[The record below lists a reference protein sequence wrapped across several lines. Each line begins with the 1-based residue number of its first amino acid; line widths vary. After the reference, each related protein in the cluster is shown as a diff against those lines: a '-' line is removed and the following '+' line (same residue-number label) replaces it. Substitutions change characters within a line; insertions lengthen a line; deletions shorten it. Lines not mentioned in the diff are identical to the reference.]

1 MLRRTICK
9 LLLALVAQCLAT
21 ALLLAC
27 AAGAL
32 ASIKRMPWELLPLL
46 TTAGAGAGAFLGGWL
61 AARLIGERGLLWGLV
76 CGAVSGAAVLL
87 IALALRG
94 GGVPFGGSHP
104 AGGPASGR
112 RRRRHPGGRGQGESE
127 ILIGT
132 PVRWIHTV

>member
-9 LLLALVAQCLAT
+9 LLLALLAQCLAT

-94 GGVPFGGSHP
+94 EASLTAALTRLGALLLAGAVGGILGV
-104 AGGPASGR
+104 
-112 RRRRHPGGRGQGESE
+112 GGRGR
-127 ILIGT
+127 
-132 PVRWIHTV
+132 VKF

>member
-9 LLLALVAQCLAT
+9 LLLALLAQCLAT

-46 TTAGAGAGAFLGGWL
+46 ATAGAGAGAFLGGWL
-61 AARLIGERGLLWGLV
+61 AARLIGERGLVWGLA

-87 IALALRG
+87 VALALRG
-94 GGVPFGGSHP
+94 EASLPAALTRVGALFLAGA
-104 AGGPASGR
+104 AGGILGVGGR
-112 RRRRHPGGRGQGESE
+112 RR
-127 ILIGT
+127 
-132 PVRWIHTV
+132 VKF

>member
-9 LLLALVAQCLAT
+9 LLLALLAQCLAT

-46 TTAGAGAGAFLGGWL
+46 TTAGAGAGPFLGGWL

-94 GGVPFGGSHP
+94 EAPLPAALTRLGALLLAGAVGGILGV
-104 AGGPASGR
+104 
-112 RRRRHPGGRGQGESE
+112 GGRGR
-127 ILIGT
+127 
-132 PVRWIHTV
+132 VKF

>member
-9 LLLALVAQCLAT
+9 LLLALLAQCLAT

-94 GGVPFGGSHP
+94 EASLPAALTRLGALPLAGAVGGILGV
-104 AGGPASGR
+104 
-112 RRRRHPGGRGQGESE
+112 GGRGR
-127 ILIGT
+127 
-132 PVRWIHTV
+132 VKF

>member
-9 LLLALVAQCLAT
+9 LLLALLAQCLAT

-32 ASIKRMPWELLPLL
+32 ASIRRMPWELLPLL

-94 GGVPFGGSHP
+94 EAPLPTALTRLGALLLAGAVGGILGV
-104 AGGPASGR
+104 
-112 RRRRHPGGRGQGESE
+112 GGRGR
-127 ILIGT
+127 
-132 PVRWIHTV
+132 VKF

>member
-46 TTAGAGAGAFLGGWL
+46 TTAWAGAGAFLGGWL

-94 GGVPFGGSHP
+94 EAPLPAALTRLGALLLAGAVGGILGVG
-104 AGGPASGR
+104 GR
-112 RRRRHPGGRGQGESE
+112 RR
-127 ILIGT
+127 
-132 PVRWIHTV
+132 VKF

>member
-9 LLLALVAQCLAT
+9 LLLALLAQCLAT

-94 GGVPFGGSHP
+94 EASLPAALARLGALLLAGAVGGILGV
-104 AGGPASGR
+104 
-112 RRRRHPGGRGQGESE
+112 GGRGR
-127 ILIGT
+127 
-132 PVRWIHTV
+132 VKF

>member
-9 LLLALVAQCLAT
+9 LLLALLAQCLAT

-46 TTAGAGAGAFLGGWL
+46 ATAGAGAGAFLGGWL
-61 AARLIGERGLLWGLV
+61 AARLIGERGLVWGLV

-87 IALALRG
+87 IVLALRG
-94 GGVPFGGSHP
+94 EASLPAALTRLGALLLAGA
-104 AGGPASGR
+104 AGGILGVGGR
-112 RRRRHPGGRGQGESE
+112 RR
-127 ILIGT
+127 
-132 PVRWIHTV
+132 VKF

>member
-9 LLLALVAQCLAT
+9 LLLALVAQYLAT

-94 GGVPFGGSHP
+94 EAPLSAALTRLGALLLAGAVGGILGV
-104 AGGPASGR
+104 
-112 RRRRHPGGRGQGESE
+112 GGRGR
-127 ILIGT
+127 
-132 PVRWIHTV
+132 VKF

>member
-9 LLLALVAQCLAT
+9 LLLALLAQCLAT

-87 IALALRG
+87 VALALQGEASLPAALTRLG
-94 GGVPFGGSHP
+94 ALLLAGA
-104 AGGPASGR
+104 AGGILGVGGKGR
-112 RRRRHPGGRGQGESE
+112 
-127 ILIGT
+127 
-132 PVRWIHTV
+132 VKF

>member
-9 LLLALVAQCLAT
+9 LLLALLAQCLAT

-32 ASIKRMPWELLPLL
+32 ASIRRMPWELLPLL

-94 GGVPFGGSHP
+94 EASLSAALTRLGAVLLAGAVGGILGV
-104 AGGPASGR
+104 
-112 RRRRHPGGRGQGESE
+112 GGRGR
-127 ILIGT
+127 
-132 PVRWIHTV
+132 VKF

>member
-9 LLLALVAQCLAT
+9 LLLALLAQCLAT

-94 GGVPFGGSHP
+94 EVSLPAALTRLGALLLAGA
-104 AGGPASGR
+104 AGGILGVGGR
-112 RRRRHPGGRGQGESE
+112 RR
-127 ILIGT
+127 
-132 PVRWIHTV
+132 VKF

>member
-9 LLLALVAQCLAT
+9 LLLALLAQCLAT

-46 TTAGAGAGAFLGGWL
+46 ATAGAGAGAFLGGWL
-61 AARLIGERGLLWGLV
+61 AARLIGERGLVWGLV

-94 GGVPFGGSHP
+94 EASLPAALTRLGALLLAGAVGGILGV
-104 AGGPASGR
+104 
-112 RRRRHPGGRGQGESE
+112 GGRGR
-127 ILIGT
+127 
-132 PVRWIHTV
+132 VKF

>member
-87 IALALRG
+87 IALALG
-94 GGVPFGGSHP
+94 GEASLPAALTRLGALLLAGAVGGILGV
-104 AGGPASGR
+104 
-112 RRRRHPGGRGQGESE
+112 GGRGR
-127 ILIGT
+127 
-132 PVRWIHTV
+132 VKF

>member
-9 LLLALVAQCLAT
+9 LFLALLAQCLAT

-61 AARLIGERGLLWGLV
+61 AARLIGERGLVWGLV

-87 IALALRG
+87 VALALRG
-94 GGVPFGGSHP
+94 EASLPAALTRLGALLLAGA
-104 AGGPASGR
+104 AGGILGGGGR
-112 RRRRHPGGRGQGESE
+112 RR
-127 ILIGT
+127 
-132 PVRWIHTV
+132 VKF

>member
-9 LLLALVAQCLAT
+9 LLLALLAQCLAT

-94 GGVPFGGSHP
+94 AASLPAALTRLGALLLAGAVGGILGV
-104 AGGPASGR
+104 
-112 RRRRHPGGRGQGESE
+112 GGRGR
-127 ILIGT
+127 
-132 PVRWIHTV
+132 VKF

>member
-94 GGVPFGGSHP
+94 EASLSAALTRLGALLLAGAVGGILGV
-104 AGGPASGR
+104 
-112 RRRRHPGGRGQGESE
+112 GGRGR
-127 ILIGT
+127 
-132 PVRWIHTV
+132 VKF

>member
-9 LLLALVAQCLAT
+9 LLLALLAQCLAT

-94 GGVPFGGSHP
+94 EVSLPAALTRLGALLLAGAVGGILGV
-104 AGGPASGR
+104 
-112 RRRRHPGGRGQGESE
+112 GGRGR
-127 ILIGT
+127 
-132 PVRWIHTV
+132 VKF

>member
-9 LLLALVAQCLAT
+9 LLLALLAQCLAT

-76 CGAVSGAAVLL
+76 CSAVSGAAVLL

-94 GGVPFGGSHP
+94 EASLPAALTRLGALLLAGAVGGILGV
-104 AGGPASGR
+104 
-112 RRRRHPGGRGQGESE
+112 GGRGR
-127 ILIGT
+127 
-132 PVRWIHTV
+132 VKF

>member
-9 LLLALVAQCLAT
+9 LLLALLAQCLAT

-32 ASIKRMPWELLPLL
+32 ASIRRMPWELLPLL

-94 GGVPFGGSHP
+94 EASLPPALTRLGALLLAGAVGGILGV
-104 AGGPASGR
+104 
-112 RRRRHPGGRGQGESE
+112 GGRGR
-127 ILIGT
+127 
-132 PVRWIHTV
+132 VKF

>member
-87 IALALRG
+87 TALALRG
-94 GGVPFGGSHP
+94 EASLSAALTRLGAVLLAGAVGGILGV
-104 AGGPASGR
+104 
-112 RRRRHPGGRGQGESE
+112 GGRGR
-127 ILIGT
+127 
-132 PVRWIHTV
+132 VKF

>member
-94 GGVPFGGSHP
+94 EASLSAALTRLGAVLLAGAVGGILGV
-104 AGGPASGR
+104 
-112 RRRRHPGGRGQGESE
+112 GGRGR
-127 ILIGT
+127 
-132 PVRWIHTV
+132 VKF

>member
-9 LLLALVAQCLAT
+9 LLLALLAQCLAT

-94 GGVPFGGSHP
+94 EASLSAALTRLGAVLLAGAVGGILGV
-104 AGGPASGR
+104 
-112 RRRRHPGGRGQGESE
+112 GGRGR
-127 ILIGT
+127 
-132 PVRWIHTV
+132 VKF

>member
-9 LLLALVAQCLAT
+9 LLLALLAQCLAT

-46 TTAGAGAGAFLGGWL
+46 ATAGAGAGAFLGGWL

-94 GGVPFGGSHP
+94 EVSLPAALTRLGALLLAGA
-104 AGGPASGR
+104 AGGILGVGGR
-112 RRRRHPGGRGQGESE
+112 RR
-127 ILIGT
+127 
-132 PVRWIHTV
+132 VKF

>member
-9 LLLALVAQCLAT
+9 LLLALLAQCLAA

-46 TTAGAGAGAFLGGWL
+46 ATAGAGAGAFLGGWL
-61 AARLIGERGLLWGLV
+61 AARLIGERGLVWGLV

-87 IALALRG
+87 IVLALRG
-94 GGVPFGGSHP
+94 EASLPAALTRLGALLLAGA
-104 AGGPASGR
+104 AGGILGVGGR
-112 RRRRHPGGRGQGESE
+112 RR
-127 ILIGT
+127 
-132 PVRWIHTV
+132 VKF

>member
-9 LLLALVAQCLAT
+9 LLLALLAQCLAT

-76 CGAVSGAAVLL
+76 CGTVSGAAVLL
-87 IALALRG
+87 IALALQGEASLPAALTRLG
-94 GGVPFGGSHP
+94 ALLLAGA
-104 AGGPASGR
+104 AGGILGVGGR
-112 RRRRHPGGRGQGESE
+112 RR
-127 ILIGT
+127 
-132 PVRWIHTV
+132 VKF

>member
-9 LLLALVAQCLAT
+9 LLLALLAQCLAT

-46 TTAGAGAGAFLGGWL
+46 ATAGAGAGAFLGGWL
-61 AARLIGERGLLWGLV
+61 AARLIGERGLVWGLV

-87 IALALRG
+87 VALALQGEASLPAALTRVG
-94 GGVPFGGSHP
+94 ALLLAGA
-104 AGGPASGR
+104 AGGILGVGGR
-112 RRRRHPGGRGQGESE
+112 RR
-127 ILIGT
+127 
-132 PVRWIHTV
+132 VKF

>member
-9 LLLALVAQCLAT
+9 LLLALLAQCLAT

-94 GGVPFGGSHP
+94 EASLSAALTRLGALLLAGAVGGILGV
-104 AGGPASGR
+104 
-112 RRRRHPGGRGQGESE
+112 GGRGR
-127 ILIGT
+127 
-132 PVRWIHTV
+132 VKF

>member
-9 LLLALVAQCLAT
+9 LLLALLAQCLAT

-46 TTAGAGAGAFLGGWL
+46 ATAGAGAGAFLGGWL

-94 GGVPFGGSHP
+94 EASLSAALTRLGALLLAGAVGGILGV
-104 AGGPASGR
+104 
-112 RRRRHPGGRGQGESE
+112 GGRGR
-127 ILIGT
+127 
-132 PVRWIHTV
+132 VKF

>member
-9 LLLALVAQCLAT
+9 LLLALLAQCLAT

-27 AAGAL
+27 VAGAL
-32 ASIKRMPWELLPLL
+32 ASIKRMPWELLPPL

-94 GGVPFGGSHP
+94 EAPLPAALTRLGALLLAGAVGGILGV
-104 AGGPASGR
+104 
-112 RRRRHPGGRGQGESE
+112 GGRGR
-127 ILIGT
+127 
-132 PVRWIHTV
+132 VKF

>member
-46 TTAGAGAGAFLGGWL
+46 TTAGAGAGASLGGWL
-61 AARLIGERGLLWGLV
+61 AARLIGERRHLWALL

-94 GGVPFGGSHP
+94 EAPLPAALTRLGALLLAGAVGGILGV
-104 AGGPASGR
+104 
-112 RRRRHPGGRGQGESE
+112 GGRGR
-127 ILIGT
+127 
-132 PVRWIHTV
+132 VKF